1 VDSKE
6 ETNLYEGEYLDDMKH
21 GVGEF
26 KWATGGQYKGQYSHD
41 LKSGYGEMM
50 WGDGSVY
57 KGTWDNGV

>member
-26 KWATGGQYKGQYSHD
+26 KWATGGQYKG
-41 LKSGYGEMM
+41 
-50 WGDGSVY
+50 
-57 KGTWDNGV
+57 